1 MPNGTMAAKGN
12 HSVSKKAMIIMDVDD
27 INELKQMLD
36 LIYTELSDLNEMI
49 RETKQE
55 METSSQG
62 EE

>member
-1 MPNGTMAAKGN
+1 MPNGTMAAKGK

>member
-1 MPNGTMAAKGN
+1 
-12 HSVSKKAMIIMDVDD
+12 MIIMDIDD
-27 INELKQMLD
+27 IDDLKQRLD

>member
-1 MPNGTMAAKGN
+1 MAAKGN
-12 HSVSKKAMIIMDVDD
+12 NSVSKKAMIIMDVDD